1 MHLQIKFYHL
11 SYNKLTGLRT
21 LFLFCFCCILFPFLK
36 AQTLRTPVAAIYTQ
50 LNTYS
55 NNFNDAFSFTGNQA
69 ALASATSF
77 SVGAYGEKRFMLQEL
92 GLYKLAFA
100 LPTSSGNFGIKG
112 DYFGSAAYNESQL
125 GLAYGRR
132 LGKLDVGAQFNYYL
146 IKASGYGNASSVN
159 FEGGAILHVTDQF
172 QAGVHIY
179 NPTRTGIGK
188 NNGEKLP
195 AIYSAGFGYDASEKL
210 FIGAE
215 IKKTEN
221 QPVNVNAGLQY
232 SFDEKFFARTG
243 MGSSTSSFYFG
254 LGFLMNGFRIDATAS
269 LHPNL
274 GVTPGIMLLYNAPT
288 AK

>member
-1 MHLQIKFYHL
+1 M
-11 SYNKLTGLRT
+11 RT

-69 ALASATSF
+69 ALANAKSF
-77 SVGAYGEKRFMLQEL
+77 SAGVYGEKRFMLREL

-100 LPTSSGNFGIKG
+100 LPTPSGNFGMKA
-112 DYFGSAAYNESQL
+112 DYSGSIAYNELQL
-125 GLAYGRR
+125 GLAYGRK
-132 LGKLDVGAQFNYYL
+132 LGKVDVGAQFNYYMM
-146 IKASGYGNASSVN
+146 KASGYGSASSVN

-172 QAGVHIY
+172 QTGIHIY
-179 NPTRTGIGK
+179 NPTRTSIGK
-188 NNGEKLP
+188 NSGEKLP
-195 AIYSAGFGYDASEKL
+195 AIFSAGFGYDASDKL

-243 MGSSTSSFYFG
+243 MSSATSSFYFG
-254 LGFLMNGFRIDATAS
+254 LGFLMNGIRIDATAS
-269 LHPNL
+269 LHPYL
-274 GVTPGIMLLYNAPT
+274 GITPGIMLLYNPPT